1 MKLSVEINDD
11 DYGDDGQLASITIGR
26 PAPPRADGTPDY
38 FSYPQSLFAATAR
51 YASCCGITELCE
63 FDFNTV
69 KTDEEATEL
78 AKLFHESVVTLGRK
92 ANKGIV
98 HLTLTQSKEDTTH
111 SPEFFYQPKW
121 FVDAVRS
128 FPNVVGMPAPLM
140 NPNSGNMIWMFMLPT
155 GADIN
160 Q

>member
-63 FDFNTV
+63 FD
-69 KTDEEATEL
+69 
-78 AKLFHESVVTLGRK
+78 FHESVVTLGRK